1 MGIKILEMT
10 SAQLLQDIEEF
21 IDQQMEEQLQ
31 RAKFQGLAAVENL
44 LQTSLGDSS
53 KDIYYFFMETTK
65 EGLNDVLTG
74 KIRKVYLIPKHI
86 QLFSEPLKKTYKLL
100 IKAIPPM
107 DKSVSKLFILD
118 SFFIN

>member
-53 KDIYYFFMETTK
+53 KDIYYFFQ
-65 EGLNDVLTG
+65 N
-74 KIRKVYLIPKHI
+74 
-86 QLFSEPLKKTYKLL
+86 KKT
-100 IKAIPPM
+100 A
-107 DKSVSKLFILD
+107 
-118 SFFIN
+118 